1 MAKHGRDLANFKDNF
16 SLNEMQDIFTSCA
29 NSLSKQNTKSRTTEE
44 LELLIFHARQINDE
58 KTLLSSEAEKFE
70 IDARRSKQKFL
81 WENAAKKWVELRKYG
96 RAGRAYENA
105 KNFKESS
112 RCYNEHG
119 KSLDNFRKSALEH
132 LARIRGDN
140 QKVKIGL
147 MIPSFFN
154 EIQEDFAG
162 IFDFVPNEKFYNLNP
177 WYNLLDSLRGGPEI
191 EKIIS
196 RIKKQQHKD
205 NPRELAKLNFETG
218 EITKAL
224 EIMRENGLF
233 SEGFRDYGR
242 DLTWKQIEVWSDA
255 NDLLPGE
262 KLVINKIKFEQINHK
277 SDDELVS
284 FIKQCMLTHSDKG
297 EGEAFDEVITLILSP
312 RPLDDE
318 DFIPILK
325 NLLEHYQSD
334 DVVNCAHNNMLL
346 HLIRLCLLRIIDS
359 TEKTCGEYLDYE
371 KILLMRYCELLC
383 KYTRHPNR
391 TSSDAQYRQIRNI
404 VFTLIFETNLFDPID
419 ILYDWLIAS
428 EDFPTKSKLAVNDLA
443 SLMVFFGDDEDERFP
458 FYSHGFNPES
468 AIYSSRE
475 KIKPSPDI
483 VNYIYDE
490 KFKIYKEGRRKN
502 SGYLRVVL
510 KYRET
515 DDEVYDKEW
524 WREKEG
530 RFLECL
536 RDIFNLKDDNN
547 HSFDDSSLRQ
557 RIEKINVLI
566 PEDEEFSSDE
576 SMHEIDEIE
585 DDFEVETE
593 SEFEIDV
600 KPIALDDINLETVD
614 IVQEQEIQ
622 QEGTV
627 QSMDISLAK
636 SIDRYK
642 DQDDPFDYLLND
654 IGFNTILE
662 ISDSEKQLEILYQ
675 LNDQTRRSLEDDKFP
690 SDEFAAAI
698 WMLGDKLRQTMMK
711 LDPPYKCNDYNPF
724 QQEKWNSLKR
734 DYFRIRIFGI

>member
-1 MAKHGRDLANFKDNF
+1 MKMRR
-16 SLNEMQDIFTSCA
+16 I
-29 NSLSKQNTKSRTTEE
+29 SK
-44 LELLIFHARQINDE
+44 
-58 KTLLSSEAEKFE
+58 
-70 IDARRSKQKFL
+70 
-81 WENAAKKWVELRKYG
+81 
-96 RAGRAYENA
+96 
-105 KNFKESS
+105 SS

-147 MIPSFFN
+147 MIPSYFN
-154 EIQEDFAG
+154 EIQEDFARV
-162 IFDFVPNEKFYNLNP
+162 FDFVPNEKFYNLNP
-177 WYNLLDSLRGGPEI
+177 WYNLLDSIRGGPEI

-233 SEGFRDYGR
+233 SEGFRDYGK
-242 DLTWKQIEVWSDA
+242 DLTWKQIDVWSNA

-262 KLVINKIKFEQINHK
+262 KLVINKIKFEQIDHK

-297 EGEAFDEVITLILSP
+297 EGEAFDDVITLILSP
-312 RPLDDE
+312 RPLDYG
-318 DFIPILK
+318 DFIPIVK

-334 DVVNCAHNNMLL
+334 DVVNCAYNNMLL
-346 HLIRLCLLRIIDS
+346 HLIRLCLLRIIYS
-359 TEKTCGEYLDYE
+359 TERNCGEYLDYD
-371 KILLMRYCELLC
+371 KVLLMRYCELLC

-391 TSSDAQYRQIRNI
+391 TSSDLQYRQIRNI

-419 ILYDWLIAS
+419 MLYDWLIAS
-428 EDFPTKSKLAVNDLA
+428 GDLPIKSKLAMNDLA
-443 SLMVFFGDDEDERFP
+443 SLMVFFAGDEDERFP
-458 FYSHGFNPES
+458 FYSHGFKPES

-502 SGYLRVVL
+502 SGYLKTIL
-510 KYRET
+510 KYRES
-515 DDEVYDKEW
+515 DEEVFDKEW
-524 WREKEG
+524 WNKEKI
-530 RFLECL
+530 LECF
-536 RDIFNLKDDNN
+536 RDIFNLKENKDF
-547 HSFDDSSLRQ
+547 SFDDSSLRQ
-557 RIEKINVLI
+557 RIEKLNVLI
-566 PEDEEFSSDE
+566 PEYEEFSSNE
-576 SMHEIDEIE
+576 SMHGIDEIE
-585 DDFEVETE
+585 NHSEVEKEIE

-622 QEGTV
+622 QENTL
-627 QSMDISLAK
+627 QSMNVSLIK

-642 DQDDPFDYLLND
+642 DQGDPFDYLLND
-654 IGFNTILE
+654 IGFNKILE

-675 LNDQTRRSLEDDKFP
+675 LNDQTRSSLEDDKFP

-711 LDPPYKCNDYNPF
+711 LDPPYKCNDYNTF
-724 QQEKWNSLKR
+724 QQEKWNILKKRLLSKEDFWNLGWAYQFIHIKMSL
-734 DYFRIRIFGI
+734 